1 MHSHDAMSITTP
13 IVTRLRHALN
23 IQLRLNFGQHLDDK
37 GQTVQV
43 YSWTDVAAIQ
53 GTKLLLKLKGKKDK
67 RCGFAGLLYRVFV
80 SDDTAT
86 SKNRF
91 GFLIYKQFLIVIWKS
106 MRPYEQLK
114 LVI

>member
-43 YSWTDVAAIQ
+43 YS
-53 GTKLLLKLKGKKDK
+53 
-67 RCGFAGLLYRVFV
+67 
-80 SDDTAT
+80 
-86 SKNRF
+86 
-91 GFLIYKQFLIVIWKS
+91 
-106 MRPYEQLK
+106 
-114 LVI
+114 